1 MSEEIE
7 SRYLVPDRPIF
18 DHLCRVRRLG
28 EMRVAHRRTQRLR
41 DVYLDTPGR
50 ALLRQGWAS
59 RVRRSRGSCI
69 VTLKG
74 PRHGQGA
81 VWERAQFEVSLAQ
94 PSLRVEEWP
103 AGDVRTRIQEL
114 TGGSA
119 LSELVRLRQVRHCA
133 ELWDDDRLV
142 GELSL
147 DVVNMAGK
155 GLEHTSLMLEA
166 ELAESGTSED
176 LDVLDDTLIN
186 VYGLVPEPRSKLQRA
201 LALVETSEQLDTDL
215 WQRVQPATP
224 QVIATRY
231 GVDPK
236 RAALAEAFAMRLCD
250 ILGSAS
256 GISERGRLLLSA
268 AAWLHEIG
276 RETDPDNPQIAGRD
290 LILRQQLAGLTETE
304 TEIVALAV
312 LLHRGK
318 ITPESIDTSL
328 TAEWPA
334 AVRSEALSIAAL
346 LRIAVTLSRRL
357 PEPEGILETRQVSGG
372 LRVVLY
378 VPGQD
383 AQIARR
389 AARRATRRSD
399 LWGIVS
405 DVRLEWASIT
415 PSEDGEAL
423 TLARPANILGLNR
436 WDGMPVAAHKIL
448 AFYYQ
453 RMLDHEAGTR
463 LGEDIEELHAMR
475 VATRRLRSALRLM
488 GPYLGTP
495 LTDPVNDSLRRLAR
509 VLGNVRD
516 MDVALLKMD
525 AYRETLTAEDGQHLK
540 PLRRVWQRR
549 RDQAH
554 SSMMRY
560 LDSRAYTRL
569 HERMTALLEA
579 LQRQE
584 RQVSDHEQV
593 GFIAPRMVYLY
604 WQATRAYSAVLR
616 NAPAE
621 LLHLLRIDCKRLRFA
636 LEFFADVLPSDVA
649 ALVDEVVGVQD
660 HLGTMRDEI
669 VAIEMIDV
677 YLAHPRTRRTRQAA
691 MDYRAC
697 CDASRAQL
705 LETFPQAW
713 SRLDHGS
720 MSQVVEAMVQPE
732 D

>member
-1 MSEEIE
+1 MAQEIE
-7 SRYLVPDRPIF
+7 SRYLVPDRAIF
-18 DHLCRVRRLG
+18 DRLCRVRQLG
-28 EMRVAHRRTQRLR
+28 EMHVSHRRTQRLR
-41 DVYLDTPGR
+41 DTYLDTPGR

-59 RVRRSRGSCI
+59 RVRRSRGSCV

-74 PRHGQGA
+74 PGHGHGA
-81 VWERAQFEVSLAQ
+81 VTRRAQYEVSLSR
-94 PSLRVEEWP
+94 PSVRVEQWP
-103 AGDVRTRIQEL
+103 ASDLRNRVLEL

-119 LSELVRLRQVRHCA
+119 LHEFVELRQVRHCA

-147 DVVNMAGK
+147 DAVTMAGK
-155 GLEHTSLMLEA
+155 GLEHASLMLEA

-176 LDVLDDTLIN
+176 LDVLDATLIH

-201 LALVETSEQLDTDL
+201 LALVETSEQLDADL

-224 QVIATRY
+224 QVIASRY
-231 GVDPK
+231 GVDLT
-236 RAALAEAFAMRLCD
+236 RAARVDAFANRLCD
-250 ILGSAS
+250 ILGQAA
-256 GISERGRLLLSA
+256 GVTERGRELLAA
-268 AAWLHEIG
+268 AAWLHEIA
-276 RETDPDNPQIAGRD
+276 REPDPENRQRAGYD
-290 LILRQQLAGLTETE
+290 LVLRQQICGLTDTE
-304 TEIVALAV
+304 REMVAAAV

-318 ITPESIDTSL
+318 ITPDDIDTAVVTS
-328 TAEWPA
+328 WPET
-334 AVRSEALSIAAL
+334 VRNEALQMAAI
-346 LRIAVTLSRRL
+346 LRIAIALSRRL
-357 PEPEGILETRQVSGG
+357 PEPGGMLEARPVSGG
-372 LRVVLY
+372 LRIVLY
-378 VPGQD
+378 VPGLD
-383 AQIARR
+383 TRVARR
-389 AARRATRRSD
+389 AARRAARRSD
-399 LWGIVS
+399 LWGMVS
-405 DVRLEWASIT
+405 DVRLEWASMR

-525 AYRETLTAEDGQHLK
+525 AYRETLSMEDGQHLK

-584 RQVSDHEQV
+584 RQVSEHEQV

-660 HLGTMRDEI
+660 HLGIMRDEI

-691 MDYRAC
+691 MDYRTS
-697 CDASRAQL
+697 CDASRAAL

>member
-7 SRYLVPDRPIF
+7 SRYLVPDRAVF
-18 DHLCRVRRLG
+18 DRLCRVRRLG
-28 EMRVAHRRTQRLR
+28 EMRVTHHHTQRLR
-41 DVYLDTPGR
+41 DTYLDTPGR

-59 RVRRSRGSCI
+59 RVRRSRGACV

-74 PRHGQGA
+74 PKHGQGA
-81 VWERAQFEVSLAQ
+81 VSGRTQLEVSLAR
-94 PSLRVEEWP
+94 PSLRVEQWP
-103 AGDVRTRIQEL
+103 AGEVRTRIQEL

-147 DVVNMAGK
+147 DVVTMAGK

-176 LDVLDDTLIN
+176 LDALDAALVN

-201 LALVETSEQLDTDL
+201 LALVETSEQLDADL
-215 WQRVQPATP
+215 WQRVQPAIP
-224 QVIATRY
+224 QVIAQRY
-231 GVDPK
+231 GVDLE
-236 RAALAEAFAMRLCD
+236 RAELAEAFAMRLCD
-250 ILGSAS
+250 ILARAS
-256 GISERGRLLLSA
+256 GVSERGRLMLSA
-268 AAWLHEIG
+268 AARLHEIG
-276 RETDPDNPQIAGRD
+276 REVDPENRHIAGRD
-290 LILRQQLAGLTETE
+290 VILRQQLAGFTDTER
-304 TEIVALAV
+304 EIVALAI

-318 ITPESIDTSL
+318 ITPESIETSPI
-328 TAEWPA
+328 TNWPA
-334 AVRSEALSIAAL
+334 AVRTEALHLAAI
-346 LRIAVTLSRRL
+346 LRIAIALSRRL
-357 PEPEGILETRQVSGG
+357 PDPGGILEARPVSGG

-378 VPGQD
+378 VPGID
-383 AQIARR
+383 TRITRRAARR
-389 AARRATRRSD
+389 AARRSD
-399 LWGIVS
+399 LWGMVS
-405 DVRLEWASIT
+405 GVRLEWASMR

-423 TLARPANILGLNR
+423 TLARPANVLGLNR
-436 WDGMPVAAHKIL
+436 WDSMPVAAHKIL

-495 LTDPVNDSLRRLAR
+495 LADPVNDSLRRLAR

-516 MDVALLKMD
+516 MDVALLKID
-525 AYRETLTAEDGQHLK
+525 AYRQTLSAGSDEHLE

-549 RDQAH
+549 RDQAR

-569 HERMTALLEA
+569 QERTTALLEA
-579 LQRQE
+579 LRREE
-584 RQVSDHEQV
+584 RQVPEHEQL
-593 GFIAPRMVYLY
+593 GHIAPRMVYLY
-604 WQATRAYSAVLR
+604 WQATRAYSAVLP
-616 NAPAE
+616 NAPAG

-636 LEFFADVLPSDVA
+636 LEFYIDVLPSDVA
-649 ALVDEVVGVQD
+649 ALVDEVVGIQD

-669 VAIEMIDV
+669 VAIEMMDL
-677 YLAHPRTRRTRQAA
+677 YLSHPRTRRTHEAVMQ
-691 MDYRAC
+691 YRDS
-697 CDASRAQL
+697 CDASRAAL
-705 LETFPQAW
+705 LQTFAEVW
-713 SRLDHGS
+713 ARMEHRSILGA
-720 MSQVVEAMVQPE
+720 VEEMITVLR
-732 D
+732 

>member
-7 SRYLVPDRPIF
+7 SRYLVPDRGIF
-18 DHLCRVRRLG
+18 DRLCRVRRLG
-28 EMRVAHRRTQRLR
+28 EMRVAHRHTQRLR

-59 RVRRSRGSCI
+59 RVRRSRGACV

-81 VWERAQFEVSLAQ
+81 VTGRTQLEVSLAR
-94 PSLRVEEWP
+94 PSLRVEQWP

-119 LSELVRLRQVRHCA
+119 LSELVRLRQVRHTA
-133 ELWDDDRLV
+133 ELWDKDRLV

-147 DVVNMAGK
+147 DLVTMAGK
-155 GLEHTSLMLEA
+155 DLEHTSLMLEA

-176 LDVLDDTLIN
+176 LEVLDATLIN

-201 LALVETSEQLDTDL
+201 LALVETSEQLDADL

-231 GVDPK
+231 GADLK
-236 RAALAEAFAMRLCD
+236 RAGLAEAFAMRLCD
-250 ILGSAS
+250 ILGHAS
-256 GISERGRLLLSA
+256 GISERGRSLLSA

-276 RETDPDNPQIAGRD
+276 RETDPDNRHIAGRD
-290 LILRQQLAGLTETE
+290 MILRQQLAGFTDTER
-304 TEIVALAV
+304 EIVALAV

-328 TAEWPA
+328 SVDWPA
-334 AVRSEALSIAAL
+334 AVRSEGLSIAAL
-346 LRIAVTLSRRL
+346 LRIAVALSRRL
-357 PEPEGILETRQVSGG
+357 PDPEGILEARQVSGG

-378 VPGQD
+378 VPGLD
-383 AQIARR
+383 TRITRRAARR
-389 AARRATRRSD
+389 AARRSD
-399 LWGIVS
+399 LWGMVS
-405 DVRLEWASIT
+405 DVRLEWASMR

-436 WDGMPVAAHKIL
+436 WDSMPAAAHKIL

-495 LTDPVNDSLRRLAR
+495 LADPVHDSLRRLAR

-516 MDVALLKMD
+516 MDVALLKID
-525 AYRETLTAEDGQHLK
+525 AYRQTLQSNDGEHLQ
-540 PLRRVWQRR
+540 PLQRVWQRR

-554 SSMMRY
+554 DSMMRY

-569 HERMTALLEA
+569 HERTTALLEA

-584 RQVSDHEQV
+584 RQVPELEQA
-593 GFIAPRMVYLY
+593 GHIAPRMVYLY
-604 WQATRAYSAVLR
+604 WQATRAYTAVLPH
-616 NAPAE
+616 APAA

-649 ALVDEVVGVQD
+649 ALVDEVVGIQD
-660 HLGTMRDEI
+660 HLGNMRDEI
-669 VAIEMIDV
+669 VAIEMMDL
-677 YLAHPRTRRTRQAA
+677 YLAHPRTRRTRRAV
-691 MDYRAC
+691 MEYRAS
-697 CDASRAQL
+697 CDAARAAL
-705 LETFPQAW
+705 LETFPQVW
-713 SRLDHGS
+713 RRLDHRRI
-720 MSQVVEAMVQPE
+720 SQAIEAMVQAE